1 MKKKYTFVFFT
12 LLFFGMLLGG
22 ILYLIYGDVAV
33 LNPKGII
40 AHKER
45 SLMVISTFLML
56 IVIVPVFIIGFIFA
70 WKYRATNKKAKYDPK
85 WDESMLAEA
94 VWWGVP
100 FLIVCVLAVIAWKST
115 HALDP
120 FKPVGDNKPLTI
132 QVVALQWK
140 WLFIYPDQKI
150 ATVNFV
156 QFPEKTPI
164 SFELTADAPMNSFWI
179 PQLSGQI
186 FAMSGMVTKLHL
198 MADEVGSYRGSSA
211 NISGKGFAGMTF
223 TAKSS
228 SQTDFDN
235 WVDEVKKS
243 SNSLSVETYKH
254 LAKPSENQPESI
266 YRLATE
272 DLFHWIVMKYMIP
285 CEGNKCLEN

>member
-1 MKKKYTFVFFT
+1 MKKKYMFILFT
-12 LLFFGMLLGG
+12 LLFFGMLLGV
-22 ILYLIYGDVAV
+22 ILYFIYGDVAV

-45 SLMVISTFLML
+45 NLMVISTLLML

-85 WDESMLAEA
+85 WDESMLAESI
-94 VWWGVP
+94 WWGVP
-100 FLIVCVLAVIAWKST
+100 CLIVCVLALIAWKST

-120 FKPVGDNKPLTI
+120 FKPLDGSKPLTI
-132 QVVALQWK
+132 QVVALRWK

-164 SFELTADAPMNSFWI
+164 SFELTSDAPMNSFWI

-198 MADEVGSYRGSSA
+198 MSDEAGSYRGSSA

-223 TAKSS
+223 TAKST
-228 SQTDFDN
+228 SQADFN
-235 WVDEVKKS
+235 SWVNEVKES
-243 SNSLSVETYKH
+243 SKPLHNETYKQ
-254 LAKPSENQPESI
+254 LAKPSENQPESF
-266 YRLATE
+266 YRLADE
-272 DLFHWIVMKYMIP
+272 GLFDWIVMKYMIP
-285 CEGNKCLEN
+285 CEGKSCLEN

>member
-1 MKKKYTFVFFT
+1 MKKKYVFIFFT

-22 ILYLIYGDVAV
+22 ILYLMYGDVAV

-45 SLMVISTFLML
+45 SLLVFSTYLML
-56 IVIVPVFIIGFIFA
+56 IVIVPVFIMSFIFA
-70 WKYRATNKKAKYDPK
+70 WRYRAANKKAKYEPK
-85 WDESMLAEA
+85 WDESMLAESI
-94 VWWGVP
+94 WWGVP
-100 FLIVCVLAVIAWKST
+100 FLIVTVLALLTWKST

-120 FKPVGDNKPLTI
+120 YKPVDGDQKQITI

-164 SFELTADAPMNSFWI
+164 FFEITSDAPMNSFWI

-198 MADEVGSYRGSSA
+198 MSDEVGSYRGSSA

-223 TAKSS
+223 TAASS
-228 SQTDFDN
+228 SEEDFN
-235 WVDEVKKS
+235 KWVNTTQQS
-243 SNSLSVETYKH
+243 PNSLNLEAYKETT
-254 LAKPSENQPESI
+254 KPSEDQPDS
-266 YRLATE
+266 YYQLA
-272 DLFHWIVMKYMIP
+272 DDNLFNWILMKYMVP
-285 CEGNKCLEN
+285 SGGK